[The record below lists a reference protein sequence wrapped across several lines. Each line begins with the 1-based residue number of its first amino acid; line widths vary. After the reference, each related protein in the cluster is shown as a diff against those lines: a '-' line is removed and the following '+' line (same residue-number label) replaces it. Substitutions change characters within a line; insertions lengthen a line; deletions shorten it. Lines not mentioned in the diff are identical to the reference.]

1 MQIADCSIN
10 RGAERLSERGERD
23 GKKAETFPGGET
35 ERRSSAPAAA
45 GAAPPQTP
53 GGARAHKEARRSRA
67 RKPPRGSES
76 ARTPRRGAG
85 QGGTGAP
92 ARSEREP
99 KAEGRED
106 APQRPGA
113 PRERGKGR
121 GEGGSR
127 RASARAGTARNRNPC
142 AQTERRPPGAEGQ
155 APGERPGARSGRGR
169 PPEPQRGAGMASR
182 KRGGDG
188 TSRTPARAHTF
199 FVPSL
204 RGTTDRER
212 GPTPEAGCPV
222 QTWSRT
228 SRRGSAARTAGMRIK
243 RRTAPARLCGALS
256 RRDSGGEGGANGGVS
271 RLPPRGRDGKPI
283 LDIGTLFRQNG
294 F

>member
-23 GKKAETFPGGET
+23 GKKPKL
-35 ERRSSAPAAA
+35 SPAAKQNGA
-45 GAAPPQTP
+45 AAPPPQRGQHHP
-53 GGARAHKEARRSRA
+53 KPRGGARAHKEARRSRA

-182 KRGGDG
+182 TRRGPA
-188 TSRTPARAHTF
+188 PARAHTF
-199 FVPSL
+199 CVPSL
-204 RGTTDRER
+204 RGTTACER
-212 GPTPEAGCPV
+212 GGYPPSKPPGTQMV
-222 QTWSRT
+222 QRYAAARLFARPRS
-228 SRRGSAARTAGMRIK
+228 GSAK
-243 RRTAPARLCGALS
+243 RAAK
-256 RRDSGGEGGANGGVS
+256 
-271 RLPPRGRDGKPI
+271 PPRRA
-283 LDIGTLFRQNG
+283 R
-294 F
+294 